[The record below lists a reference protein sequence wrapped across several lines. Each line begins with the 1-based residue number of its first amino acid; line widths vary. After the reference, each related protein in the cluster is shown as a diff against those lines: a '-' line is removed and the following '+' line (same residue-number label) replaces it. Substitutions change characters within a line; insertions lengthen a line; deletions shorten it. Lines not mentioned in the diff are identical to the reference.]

1 MGKINP
7 LIFKAY
13 DIRGIYPS
21 DIDEEGAFL
30 IGRGFGTY
38 ISKFNKRDVLIGY
51 DNRLSSP
58 SLCEALIRGITSTG
72 ANVINIGLVTTPMYY
87 YARYHLN
94 VWSGLMITA
103 SHNPSDY
110 NGFKIS
116 FTEEGNAVGDEI
128 KALYDF
134 IIKGEFNDG
143 NGTVKNYNIKD
154 EYISLIQSSLN
165 FGNKKIKVVVD
176 CGNGTTGI
184 VIDEILKSLPIEY
197 ELLYAESDSTFP
209 NHHPD
214 PSVPENL
221 KDLQEKV
228 LELNYDLGLAF
239 DADGDRIGIVDNL
252 GNVISSDLYM
262 LIMYRFLQNKLTNK
276 TALYDVK
283 CSRSLMDDLDKLG
296 YKQIMNR
303 TGNSYF
309 YRKVHEENIEFGGEY
324 SGHIFFKDK
333 FPGFDDGIYAGL
345 RMVEVLSVT
354 GKTISELL
362 EGMNKYYSTPEIKVS
377 VSEENKFLVMN
388 EIKEV
393 LKSKNYHINETDGV
407 RIETKDYW
415 LLIRVSNTSPYLTV
429 RFEANNESLLNEI
442 QKEYLTLID
451 EIINKEDK

>member
-1 MGKINP
+1 MSKINS

-13 DIRGIYPS
+13 DIRGIYPG
-21 DIDEEGAFL
+21 DIDEEGSFL

-38 ISKFNKRDVLIGY
+38 ISKFNKKEVLIGY

-58 SLCEALIRGITSTG
+58 SLCEALIRGLTSTG
-72 ANVINIGLVTTPMYY
+72 INVINLGLVTTPMYY

-128 KALYDF
+128 KDLYDF
-134 IIKGEFNDG
+134 IIKEEFNDG

-154 EYISLIQSSLN
+154 EYISLIQNSLN
-165 FGNKKIKVVVD
+165 FGDKKMKVVAD
-176 CGNGTTGI
+176 CGNGTTAI

-197 ELLYAESDSTFP
+197 ELLYDDSNPEFP

-228 LELNYDLGLAF
+228 LELNYDLGIAF

-262 LIMYRFLQNKLTNK
+262 IIMYRFLQDKLTNK

-283 CSRSLMDDLDKLG
+283 CSKSLIDDLEKLG

-303 TGNSYF
+303 TGNSYL
-309 YRKVHEENIEFGGEY
+309 YRRLHEENIEFGGEY

-345 RMVEVLSVT
+345 RMVEVLSIT
-354 GKTISELL
+354 GKAINELL
-362 EGMNKYYSTPEIKVS
+362 EGMNKYYSTPEIKIS

-429 RFEANNESLLNEI
+429 RFEANNQSLLDEI
-442 QKEYLTLID
+442 QEEYLTLID
-451 EIINKEDK
+451 KIINKEDK

>member
-1 MGKINP
+1 MSKINP

-21 DIDEEGAFL
+21 DIDEEIAFL

-38 ISKFNKRDVLIGY
+38 ISKFNKKEVLIGY
-51 DNRLSSP
+51 DNRASSP
-58 SLCEALIRGITSTG
+58 SICEALISGLTSTG
-72 ANVINIGLVTTPMYY
+72 ANVINLGLVTTPMYY
-87 YARYHLN
+87 YARYYLN
-94 VWSGLMITA
+94 IWSGLMITA

-128 KALYDF
+128 KDLYDF

-154 EYISLIQSSLN
+154 EYISLIQNSLN
-165 FGNKKIKVVVD
+165 FGNKKIKVVAD

-197 ELLYAESDSTFP
+197 KLLYDESDPEFP

-214 PSVPENL
+214 PSVAENL
-221 KDLQEKV
+221 KDLQNKV
-228 LELNYDLGLAF
+228 VELKYDLGIAF
-239 DADGDRIGIVDNL
+239 DADGDRVGIVDNL

-262 LIMYRFLQNKLTNK
+262 LIMYRFLQDKLTNK

-283 CSRSLMDDLDKLG
+283 CSKSLIDDLTKMD

-362 EGMNKYYSTPEIKVS
+362 EGMNKYYSTPEIKIA
-377 VSEENKFLVMN
+377 VSEENKFTVMN

-451 EIINKEDK
+451 QIINKEDK

>member
-1 MGKINP
+1 
-7 LIFKAY
+7 
-13 DIRGIYPS
+13 
-21 DIDEEGAFL
+21 
-30 IGRGFGTY
+30 
-38 ISKFNKRDVLIGY
+38 
-51 DNRLSSP
+51 
-58 SLCEALIRGITSTG
+58 
-72 ANVINIGLVTTPMYY
+72 
-87 YARYHLN
+87 
-94 VWSGLMITA
+94 MITA

-128 KALYDF
+128 KDLYDF

-154 EYISLIQSSLN
+154 EYISLIQNSLN
-165 FGNKKIKVVVD
+165 FGNKKIKVVAD

-197 ELLYAESDSTFP
+197 KLLYDESDPEFP

-214 PSVPENL
+214 PSVAENL
-221 KDLQEKV
+221 KDLQNKV
-228 LELNYDLGLAF
+228 VELKYDLGIAF
-239 DADGDRIGIVDNL
+239 DADGDRVGIVDNL

-262 LIMYRFLQNKLTNK
+262 LIMYRFLQDKLTNK

-283 CSRSLMDDLDKLG
+283 CSKSLIDDLTKMD

-362 EGMNKYYSTPEIKVS
+362 EGMNKYYSTPEIKIA
-377 VSEENKFLVMN
+377 VSEENKFTVMN

-451 EIINKEDK
+451 QIINKEDK